1 MTSPHPSNSPNST
14 AAEPASAAELDRAQ
28 RRALKVLVSAQVL
41 SGAGLAAGIT
51 VGALLAQDM
60 LGSTA
65 LSGIPTALFAGG
77 SALSAALIGRIS
89 HRWGRRPGLALG
101 YLTGALGALGT
112 VLAAVLDSPALLF
125 AMLFVYGAGTA
136 TNLQARYAGA
146 DLAVPARRG
155 AAVSAVLVAT
165 TLGAVTGPNLVE
177 VMGSLAQAWGIPR
190 LAGPFLLAATAYGLA
205 ALVLSVFLRPDP
217 LLVARENA
225 RLVALATEAE
235 MQKKTAAE
243 GNHSAP
249 GSNAPPV
256 LAPAAVDRSG
266 LILGA
271 TVMVVTQI
279 VMTSIMTMTPVH
291 MKAHGHGLG
300 ATGLV
305 IAIHIGGMYLPAP
318 FSGWLV
324 DRRGPRFTACVA
336 GAVLLLAGL
345 LAALMPP
352 SSVAAIAVPLAL
364 LGLGWSLGLIAGTT
378 AVTAALP
385 IEFRARTQGS
395 IDVFVAIGGA
405 SAGALSG
412 VVVAAWSYGTLG
424 VLTGVLAALLIP
436 LLIFGRRS
444 QLESAATSR

>member
-1 MTSPHPSNSPNST
+1 MTHPPGQGTPQPPSVEATSVDVLRS
-14 AAEPASAAELDRAQ
+14 AQ
-28 RRALKVLVSAQVL
+28 RRALTVLVSAQVL

-60 LGSTA
+60 LDSTA
-65 LSGIPTALFAGG
+65 LSGMPTALFAGG

-101 YLTGALGALGT
+101 YLTGATGAVGT
-112 VLAAVLDSPALLF
+112 IAAAVLESPALLF

-146 DLAVPARRG
+146 DLAEPRRRG
-155 AAVSAVLVAT
+155 AAVSTVLVAT

-177 VMGSLAQAWGIPR
+177 VMGSVAESVGIPR
-190 LAGPFLLAATAYGLA
+190 LAGPFLLAAAAYGFA

-217 LLVARENA
+217 LLLARENA
-225 RLVALATEAE
+225 RQAVDAGLRYPEPDVAV
-235 MQKKTAAE
+235 
-243 GNHSAP
+243 
-249 GSNAPPV
+249 APP
-256 LAPAAVDRSG
+256 AESPAQPAIDLGPTKTDKSE
-266 LILGA
+266 LWLGA

-279 VMTSIMTMTPVH
+279 VMTSVMTMTPVH
-291 MKAHGHGLG
+291 MKANGHTLG

-305 IAIHIGGMYLPAP
+305 IAVHIGGMYLPAP
-318 FSGWLV
+318 LSGWLV

-336 GAVLLLAGL
+336 GFVLMLAGI
-345 LAALMPP
+345 LAAVMPAT
-352 SSVAAIAVPLAL
+352 SVPAIALPLGL
-364 LGLGWSLGLIAGTT
+364 LGLGWSLGVIAGTT

-405 SAGALSG
+405 GAGALSG
-412 VVVAAWSYGTLG
+412 LVVASWSYGTLG
-424 VLTGVLAALLIP
+424 VLTGILAALLIP
-436 LLIFGRRS
+436 LLIFGRR
-444 QLESAATSR
+444 AGSRV

>member
-1 MTSPHPSNSPNST
+1 MTHPPVPHRVP
-14 AAEPASAAELDRAQ
+14 AADEPPPAQSVDRAQ
-28 RRALKVLVSAQVL
+28 RRALTVLVSAQVL

-65 LSGIPTALFAGG
+65 LAGIPTALFAGG

-101 YLTGALGALGT
+101 YLTGALGAVGT
-112 VLAAVLDSPALLF
+112 VIAAVLNSPALLF

-146 DLAVPARRG
+146 DLAKPARRG
-155 AAVSAVLVAT
+155 AAVSTVLVAT

-177 VMGSLAQAWGIPR
+177 VMGSVAASAGIPR
-190 LAGPFLLAATAYGLA
+190 LAGPFLLAAAAYGA
-205 ALVLSVFLRPDP
+205 AAMVLSIFLRPDP
-217 LLVARENA
+217 LLLAREHA
-225 RLVALATEAE
+225 RVAALAT
-235 MQKKTAAE
+235 
-243 GNHSAP
+243 SAQQTQP
-249 GSNAPPV
+249 QA
-256 LAPAAVDRSG
+256 LAPTTTDRPG
-266 LILGA
+266 LLLGA

-279 VMTSIMTMTPVH
+279 VMTAVMTMTPVH

-318 FSGWLV
+318 LSGWLV

-336 GAVLLLAGL
+336 GAVLLLSGV
-345 LAALMPP
+345 LAAIMPP

-385 IEFRARTQGS
+385 LEFRARTQGS

-424 VLTGVLAALLIP
+424 VLTGILAALLIP
-436 LLIFGRRS
+436 LLVFGRRPRVGG
-444 QLESAATSR
+444 SAI